1 MGKQSKRKR
10 QKGLQNRPC
19 PSLSQHDPSPSNP
32 SKESVILAKIRHGDP
47 RVRHAAL
54 VALSSTV
61 YDSGSLSRRRS
72 AAAGSGAD
80 KASSSGIASRAS
92 YFVPI
97 SAARLRSF
105 VSTAARLSRADSPR
119 ERIRAIIDACFSE
132 AQFDEQV
139 FSAWLALYGN
149 ARQSARLQGI
159 LSIYHRRL
167 KSSLMHELRH
177 LAPLPDALRL
187 AEGIG
192 AMIDG
197 LWLRYAL
204 TGKPD
209 QPETPRALTHDY
221 VTAALEQAIQR
232 QRG

>member
-1 MGKQSKRKR
+1 MPKLGMA
-10 QKGLQNRPC
+10 P
-19 PSLSQHDPSPSNP
+19 
-32 SKESVILAKIRHGDP
+32 I
-47 RVRHAAL
+47 
-54 VALSSTV
+54 
-61 YDSGSLSRRRS
+61 RRRQLVE
-72 AAAGSGAD
+72 AAIAVIHEEGFGQATVARIARRAGV
-80 KASSSGIASRAS
+80 SSGMVHHYFEDKDDLLFETMRHLLAELRAD
-92 YFVPI
+92 
-97 SAARLRSF
+97 A
-105 VSTAARLSRADSPR
+105 AARLSRANSPG

-177 LAPLPDALRL
+177 LAPLPEALRL

-209 QPETPRALTHDY
+209 LPETPRALTHDY
-221 VTAALEQAIQR
+221 VSAALEQAFQR
-232 QRG
+232 QRS